1 MHYFA
6 AMLAGNPGLRF
17 EDIGGPIQGSGAF
30 GDYVFNQEGMI
41 VLNATVHILTPS
53 PQGLDRII
61 TQLMETAG
69 QSKPNPAPEDLIA
82 GLKRTKL
89 TYDCDLVKAGQSCA
103 ICTEYFAPLEP
114 ESANQQQ
121 SAPRP
126 DENTSPGSGVAITL
140 PCAHS
145 FHDDCITTWLKTS
158 GTCPVCRYA
167 LVEQP
172 GGTTRPDGVP
182 APPPGAASTS
192 TSTANP
198 AYANNPP
205 PVPATSD
212 RAEPRPQTD
221 RTSSSRSAASNST
234 NRPSSPQGQADTF
247 FSQVGGPGAL
257 LETIFGLLG
266 GHGARPRESE
276 PENSTTSAQPEQ
288 SPAPPPQSS
297 TPAAQA
303 SGQSSE
309 GGAQNER
316 RRAPS
321 PRSPSPPMFFRDRG
335 QGGNSSSRPNQGG
348 RRASSWDDVD

>member
-1 MHYFA
+1 
-6 AMLAGNPGLRF
+6 
-17 EDIGGPIQGSGAF
+17 
-30 GDYVFNQEGMI
+30 
-41 VLNATVHILTPS
+41 
-53 PQGLDRII
+53 
-61 TQLMETAG
+61 METAG
-69 QSKPNPAPEDLIA
+69 QSKPNPAPEDMIA
-82 GLKRTKL
+82 GLNRIKL

-126 DENTSPGSGVAITL
+126 DENTSPGSGFAITL

-145 FHDDCITTWLKTS
+145 FHDDCIITWLKTS

-172 GGTTRPDGVP
+172 GTTGPGVAP

-192 TSTANP
+192 TSNP
-198 AYANNPP
+198 TRANNPP

-212 RAEPRPQTD
+212 RIESRPQVD
-221 RTSSSRSAASNST
+221 RTSSSRSAASNTT
-234 NRPSSPQGQADTF
+234 NRPSSPQRQADTF

-257 LETIFGLLG
+257 LESIFGLIG
-266 GHGARPRESE
+266 GHGARQRE
-276 PENSTTSAQPEQ
+276 PEPEDATTSARPEQ
-288 SPAPPPQSS
+288 SPAPPSQSS
-297 TPAAQA
+297 TSATQA

-309 GGAQNER
+309 GAAQNEH

-321 PRSPSPPMFFRDRG
+321 PQRSPSPPIFFRDRG
-335 QGGNSSSRPNQGG
+335 QGGNSSSRSNQG
-348 RRASSWDDVD
+348 RRGASSWDDVD

>member
-1 MHYFA
+1 
-6 AMLAGNPGLRF
+6 
-17 EDIGGPIQGSGAF
+17 
-30 GDYVFNQEGMI
+30 
-41 VLNATVHILTPS
+41 
-53 PQGLDRII
+53 
-61 TQLMETAG
+61 METAG

-145 FHDDCITTWLKTS
+145 FHDDCIITWLKTS

-172 GGTTRPDGVP
+172 GTATRPDGAP

-192 TSTANP
+192 TFNPIRSNNP
-198 AYANNPP
+198 ARANNPP

-212 RAEPRPQTD
+212 SVESRPQAD
-221 RTSSSRSAASNST
+221 RTSSSRSGESNST

-266 GHGARPRESE
+266 GHGGRPREPE
-276 PENSTTSAQPEQ
+276 PETATTSARPEQ
-288 SPAPPPQSS
+288 STAPPPRSS

-316 RRAPS
+316 RRASS
-321 PRSPSPPMFFRDRG
+321 PRSPSPPIFFRDRG
-335 QGGNSSSRPNQGG
+335 QGGNPPSRSNQGG
-348 RRASSWDDVD
+348 RGGSGWDDVD

>member
-1 MHYFA
+1 
-6 AMLAGNPGLRF
+6 
-17 EDIGGPIQGSGAF
+17 
-30 GDYVFNQEGMI
+30 
-41 VLNATVHILTPS
+41 
-53 PQGLDRII
+53 
-61 TQLMETAG
+61 METAG
-69 QSKPNPAPEDLIA
+69 QSKPNPAPEDMIA

-145 FHDDCITTWLKTS
+145 FHDDCIITWLKTS

-172 GGTTRPDGVP
+172 GTTRPGGAS

-192 TSTANP
+192 TFNP
-198 AYANNPP
+198 TRAGNPP

-212 RAEPRPQTD
+212 RVEPRPRAD
-221 RTSSSRSAASNST
+221 RTSSSRSGESNST

-257 LETIFGLLG
+257 LETIFGLIG
-266 GHGARPRESE
+266 GHGARPREPE
-276 PENSTTSAQPEQ
+276 PNEDATTSARPDQP
-288 SPAPPPQSS
+288 PAPPSQSS

-309 GGAQNER
+309 RGAQDER

-321 PRSPSPPMFFRDRG
+321 PRSPSPPIFFRDRG
-335 QGGNSSSRPNQGG
+335 QGGNPSSRSNQGG
-348 RRASSWDDVD
+348 RGASSWDDVD